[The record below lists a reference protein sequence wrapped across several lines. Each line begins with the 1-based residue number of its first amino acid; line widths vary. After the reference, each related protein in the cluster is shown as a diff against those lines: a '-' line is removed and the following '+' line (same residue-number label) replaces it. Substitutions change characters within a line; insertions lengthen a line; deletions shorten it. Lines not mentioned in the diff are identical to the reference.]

1 MVRKI
6 NQRRL
11 PDLRACLC
19 EREQIGGG
27 LIIWAG
33 PISTVPPLYPL
44 PPPMPHPPGRAVA
57 PPFAAVRL
65 TPTLAAPCLSLSI
78 LET

>member
-33 PISTVPPLYPL
+33 PISTVPPPSPHAPPAWPRRRPAFRRRSLNSNPGRPL
-44 PPPMPHPPGRAVA
+44 P
-57 PPFAAVRL
+57 
-65 TPTLAAPCLSLSI
+65 
-78 LET
+78 